1 MVDARLLH
9 GLPGAAVELMLSPQA
24 LVQPLPELF
33 GALIGALRDRDG
45 VPVDR
50 ASCSV
55 PTLHPEMRSVQLV
68 WTNPLGEVTSG
79 GGVTEGGGPPSVSKN
94 DVVAVPRTYAAVT
107 SPMFAR
113 SPMRP
118 LYEGRAS
125 VIREHIL
132 PGPAGRTYEILDEL
146 AEEGFSDYLAT
157 ITQAENP
164 WERAP
169 LTWATRHPGGFS
181 DEHVEGLL
189 GLVPLLT
196 LLLAMNAQRTSTR
209 SLLAT
214 YLGADAASRVLDGH
228 IRRGDVVDI
237 EAAVCFCDLRNFTT
251 LSQEL
256 SQADLLDLLDDAFE
270 AVVTAVEAEQGDVLK
285 FIGDAVLAVFRVDPT
300 RGPADAVAR
309 AYRAGQDTLRRV
321 RETSDTRVAAGKSPL
336 EMGLSVHLGR
346 VAYGNIGGPRR
357 LDFTVIGAA
366 VNLASRLEGMCR
378 TLGHPMVMSDDAARH
393 LADVSLFDTGS
404 HALKGIPAPVRI
416 WGAPLAPP
424 RARH

>member
-1 MVDARLLH
+1 MVDAHLLH
-9 GLPGAAVELMLSPQA
+9 GLPGAAVEVLLAPQA
-24 LVQPLPELF
+24 LVQPVSTLF
-33 GALIGALRDRDG
+33 EALVQALRTQEG
-45 VPVDR
+45 LPVDR

-55 PTLHPEMRSVQLV
+55 PTLHPETRSVQLV
-68 WTNPLGEVTSG
+68 WTAAG
-79 GGVTEGGGPPSVSKN
+79 
-94 DVVAVPRTYAAVT
+94 VVAVPRTYADVS
-107 SPMFAR
+107 SPLFAR

-118 LYEGRAS
+118 LYEGRTS
-125 VIREHIL
+125 VIRERIA
-132 PGPAGRTYEILDEL
+132 PGPTGRAYEILDEL
-146 AEEGFSDYLAT
+146 AADGFTDYLAT

-169 LTWATRHPGGFS
+169 LTWATHAAGGFTQEQV
-181 DEHVEGLL
+181 DGLL
-189 GLVPLLT
+189 KLVPLLT
-196 LLLAMNAQRTSTR
+196 LLLAVNAQRTSTR
-209 SLLAT
+209 SLLST

-237 EAAVCFCDLRNFTT
+237 EAAVCFCDLRNFTR

-256 SQADLLDLLDDAFE
+256 SQAELLDLLDDAFE
-270 AVVTAVEAEQGDVLK
+270 AVVTAVESEQGEVLK

-309 AYRAGQDTLRRV
+309 AYRAGQDTLRRA
-321 RETSDTRVAAGKSPL
+321 RETCDTRLAAGKSRL

-378 TLGHPMVMSDDAARH
+378 TLGHPMVMSDEAAQH
-393 LADVSLFDTGS
+393 LTGVSLVDTGH
-404 HALKGIPAPVRI
+404 HALKGIPEPVRI
-416 WGAPLAPP
+416 WGAPLSTPP
-424 RARH
+424 GA